1 MGVLGTTKDIIN
13 TIITFVSLVI
23 VPISGVEYIKSLGI
37 QIVHFQNNVII
48 ILGVVVTI
56 FTFLSAVTK
65 KEVAALMTLFKAFSS
80 AYYSYRVLNMFTYF
94 VLSSDVMAGE
104 LIIDWGLWLYLVIG
118 ITIVTGFLS
127 ALGKLAEE
135 EKKPKKKEEEEEE
148 EELE

>member
-13 TIITFVSLVI
+13 TIITFVSFVI

-56 FTFLSAVTK
+56 FTFLSTVTK

-118 ITIVTGFLS
+118 ITIITGFLS

-135 EKKPKKKEEEEEE
+135 EKKPKKKKEEEEE

>member
-23 VPISGVEYIKSLGI
+23 VPISGAEYIKSLGI
-37 QIVHFQNNVII
+37 QIVHFQNNVMI

-94 VLSSDVMAGE
+94 ILSSDVTAGE

-135 EKKPKKKEEEEEE
+135 EKKPKKKEEEEE
-148 EELE
+148 LE

>member
-37 QIVHFQNNVII
+37 QIVHFQNNVMI

-94 VLSSDVMAGE
+94 ILSSDVTAGE

-135 EKKPKKKEEEEEE
+135 EKKPKKKEEEEE
-148 EELE
+148 LE

>member
-94 VLSSDVMAGE
+94 ILSSDVMAGE

-135 EKKPKKKEEEEEE
+135 EKKPKKKKEEEEEG
-148 EELE
+148 ELE